1 MTPRLATRDAVKR
14 GQEAELRVNE
24 LFFSIQGES
33 VKAGLPTVFIRL
45 SGCPLRCRYCD
56 TAYAFH
62 KGRKMSVQSIIR
74 AVAQYRARHITVT
87 GGEPLAQR
95 ACLPLLRQ
103 LCDEGFQVSL
113 ETGGAHDIA
122 GVDERVMK
130 IMDIKTP
137 GSAEDGR
144 NRFANLAW
152 LKRRD
157 QIKFVICDRAD
168 YDWCRQKLNEYKLSD
183 ICEVLFS
190 PAHGSLAAVE
200 LAEWILAD
208 QLNVRLQIQVHKYLW
223 GNDAGH

>member
-87 GGEPLAQR
+87 GGEPLGAKGLPAATPAALRRRLPGLAGDRRR
-95 ACLPLLRQ
+95 A
-103 LCDEGFQVSL
+103 
-113 ETGGAHDIA
+113 
-122 GVDERVMK
+122 
-130 IMDIKTP
+130 
-137 GSAEDGR
+137 
-144 NRFANLAW
+144 
-152 LKRRD
+152 
-157 QIKFVICDRAD
+157 
-168 YDWCRQKLNEYKLSD
+168 
-183 ICEVLFS
+183 
-190 PAHGSLAAVE
+190 
-200 LAEWILAD
+200 
-208 QLNVRLQIQVHKYLW
+208 
-223 GNDAGH
+223 